1 MTRWMLLFTVLI
13 SLHASVAWA
22 HLMPAQQGTLN
33 ILGDSVFE
41 VVAVPVS
48 ALRAPQFDED
58 GDGRL
63 SDAEVT
69 GHQEDLQRVIS
80 SRFRLAGGVLEFV
93 QVRAEHDERSELS
106 SLGAMHV
113 IALLKTRFV
122 ATPSSPTLE
131 TDLFGTKSGEDQ
143 LTIRARRGSEIEVAV
158 LRPLM
163 PTHRFFRGYLQL
175 LADFIGVGIEHI
187 LTGAD
192 HLLFL
197 VTVLIGMGAGSA
209 NRWRDWLAALTSFTA
224 AHSLTLGLAV
234 FQVATLPSRPVECL
248 IAASIVLS
256 ALLNLRRTKT
266 STRQRVAI
274 VFACGLLHGLGF
286 ASAMADMGVVAAQ
299 RAVSLLGFN
308 LGIEVGQALFL
319 LLLAGA
325 GRLLAPLARRVTQAL
340 PQQLVSPVA
349 AALGALWFFQR
360 LLFAA

>member
-1 MTRWMLLFTVLI
+1 MTRWMLLCTVLI
-13 SLHASVAWA
+13 SLHATAAWA

-48 ALRAPQFDED
+48 ALRAPQLDED

-63 SDAEVT
+63 SDAEVVA
-69 GHQEDLQRVIS
+69 HQEDLQRVIS
-80 SRFRLAGGVLEFV
+80 SRFRLVGGVLEFV

-106 SLGAMHV
+106 SAGAMHV
-113 IALLKTRFV
+113 IALLKTRF
-122 ATPSSPTLE
+122 ATLPSSPTLE
-131 TDLFGTKSGEDQ
+131 TDLFGTGSGEDQ
-143 LTIRARRGSEIEVAV
+143 LTIRARRGSETEVAV

-197 VTVLIGMGAGSA
+197 VTVLIGMAGSA

-234 FQVATLPSRPVECL
+234 FQVATLPARPVECL

-256 ALLNLRRTKT
+256 ALLNLRKTRTG
-266 STRQRVAI
+266 TRQRVAI

-325 GRLLAPLARRVTQAL
+325 GWLLAPLARRVTQAL